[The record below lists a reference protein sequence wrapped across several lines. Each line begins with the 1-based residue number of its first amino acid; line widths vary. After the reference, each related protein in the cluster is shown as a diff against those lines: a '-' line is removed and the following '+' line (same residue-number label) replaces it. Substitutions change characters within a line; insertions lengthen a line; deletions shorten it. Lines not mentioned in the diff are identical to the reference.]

1 MKLVQGFD
9 RWRTVGLGVL
19 HLRVLLPDNQLV
31 KYVQRLAVGDTFE
44 FPKQH

>member
-1 MKLVQGFD
+1 MKLVQDFD

-19 HLRVLLPDNQLV
+19 HLRVVLPDNQLV
-31 KYVQRLAVGDTFE
+31 TYLQRLAVVDTFE